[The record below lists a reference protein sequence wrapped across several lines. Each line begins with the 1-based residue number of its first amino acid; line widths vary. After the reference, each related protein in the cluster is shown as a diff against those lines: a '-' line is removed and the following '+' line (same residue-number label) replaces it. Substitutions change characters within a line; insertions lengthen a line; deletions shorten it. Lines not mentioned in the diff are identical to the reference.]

1 MTIEKDNVFRIYLSH
16 QIRGPNGIKAT
27 QEEINRNITKH
38 IAIGNEIKAYLLDW
52 EKMDSF
58 VKCSLYVPAEHDEF
72 VQLAY
77 NKKYLDETEILSID
91 CNIIDRCNL
100 LIAFGDYSL
109 SRGMQV
115 EIEFAIQNKTPV
127 FYMSELNRNI
137 IESLKFAIQ
146 IVLKEI

>member
-1 MTIEKDNVFRIYLSH
+1 
-16 QIRGPNGIKAT
+16 
-27 QEEINRNITKH
+27 
-38 IAIGNEIKAYLLDW
+38 
-52 EKMDSF
+52 MDSF
-58 VKCSLYVPAEHDEF
+58 VKCSLYVPAEHSEF
-72 VQLAY
+72 VELAS

-91 CNIIDRCNL
+91 CDIIDRCNL

-146 IVLKEI
+146 IVMKDV